1 MSRRDD
7 EVRLLHML
15 DHALE
20 AVEMCRGRT
29 RQDLDSDRMLNL
41 AMVRLIEVV
50 GEAANRVSK
59 SKQELHPEIAW
70 REIIS
75 MRNRIIHGYDTVDF
89 EILWAVIQD
98 DLPTLVEQLR
108 NALGQE

>member
-15 DHALE
+15 DHAQE
-20 AVEMCRGRT
+20 AVEMCRGRA
-29 RQDLDSDRMLNL
+29 RQDLGSDRMLNL
-41 AMVRLIEVV
+41 AMVRLVEVV

-59 SKQELHPEIAW
+59 STQELHSEIAW

-89 EILWAVIQD
+89 DILWAVIQD
-98 DLPTLVEQLR
+98 DLPTLVEQPQK
-108 NALGQE
+108 ALGQV

>member
-1 MSRRDD
+1 
-7 EVRLLHML
+7 
-15 DHALE
+15 
-20 AVEMCRGRT
+20 MCRGRA
-29 RQDLDSDRMLNL
+29 RQDLGSDRMLNL

-59 SKQELHPEIAW
+59 STQELHSEIAW

-75 MRNRIIHGYDTVDF
+75 MRNRIIHGYDTVDLD
-89 EILWAVIQD
+89 ILWAVIQD

-108 NALGQE
+108 KALGQE